1 MKRIALYYRVSTYD
15 QTTDAQRCELLDY
28 CARRGWNNVKEY
40 ADKISGAKF
49 SRFGLNRLMADVRAH
64 HVDAIVCVK
73 MDRLGR
79 SLPHL
84 AQLIAELDCHGVAL
98 ICTSQGIDTSND
110 NPAGRLEM
118 NILAC
123 VADFERSLIRERTK
137 AGLAAARSRGV
148 RLGRPRFTVDSV
160 GKDHIEGYRNGTF
173 TGGIVKLARLLGCS
187 TGKAH
192 ALAKNLAE
200 GASTAK
206 RNEACSCFRG
216 D

>member
-1 MKRIALYYRVSTYD
+1 MKRIALYYRVSTDD

-28 CARRGWNNVKEY
+28 CARRGWTDVREY
-40 ADKISGAKF
+40 ADIISGAKF
-49 SRFGLNRLMADVRAH
+49 SRSGLNRLMGDVRAH
-64 HVDAIVCVK
+64 HVDTIVCVK

-84 AQLIAELDCHGVAL
+84 AQLIAELDCHDVAL

-110 NPAGRLEM
+110 NPAGRLQM

-148 RLGRPRFTVDSV
+148 RLGRPRFNVDSV
-160 GKDHIEGYRNGTF
+160 AQHHIETYRTGTF
-173 TGGIVKLARLLGCS
+173 VGGITKLAQLIGCS

-192 ALAKNLAE
+192 ALVKSSDGITPGVDWA
-200 GASTAK
+200 
-206 RNEACSCFRG
+206 ACPR
-216 D
+216 

>member
-1 MKRIALYYRVSTYD
+1 MKRIALYYRVSTDD

-28 CARRGWNNVKEY
+28 CARRGWTDVREY
-40 ADKISGAKF
+40 ADIISGAKF
-49 SRFGLNRLMADVRAH
+49 SRSGLNRLMGDVRAH
-64 HVDAIVCVK
+64 HVDTIVCVK

-84 AQLIAELDCHGVAL
+84 AQLIAELDCHDVAL

-110 NPAGRLEM
+110 NPAGRLQM

-148 RLGRPRFTVDSV
+148 RLGRPRFNVDSV
-160 GKDHIEGYRNGTF
+160 AQHHIEAYREGTF
-173 TGGIVKLARLLGCS
+173 VGGITKLAQLIGCS

-192 ALAKNLAE
+192 ALVKSSDGITPGVDWA
-200 GASTAK
+200 
-206 RNEACSCFRG
+206 ACPR
-216 D
+216 